1 MKIKQPKPK
10 KCKNPSCGKLFTTN
24 FKLQRVCSV
33 DCAYQLARI
42 ESDKKQAK
50 EAKVQ
55 KAEMKESIKSLSD
68 YKNDLQREVNLI
80 ARLIDQ
86 DCPCVSSGRKSGKMS
101 GGHRLAVG
109 GWSSLRF
116 HLMNI
121 WIQSFHDNHHLSG
134 NPSGYD
140 VFLKEVG
147 IYEIVMDLNVTYP
160 KIHWKDY
167 DLKEKIVMARQIV
180 KELKEMNQAD
190 SLPRSNDKRISLR
203 VKFNQQLGIYT

>member
-1 MKIKQPKPK
+1 MKQPKPK
-10 KCKNPSCGKLFTTN
+10 KCKNPSCGKVFTPN

-86 DCPCVSSGRKSGKMS
+86 DCPCVSSGRSSGKMS

-109 GWSSLRF
+109 GWGSLRF

-140 VFLKEVG
+140 VFLRANDIYG
-147 IYEIVMDLNVTYP
+147 IVHDLPKMYP
-160 KIHWKDY
+160 FIKLQKG
-167 DLKEKIVMARQIV
+167 DLKEKIVIARQIV
-180 KELKEMNQAD
+180 KDVKELNMYD
-190 SLPRSNDKRISLR
+190 DLPRNADLRIEMR
-203 VKFNQQLGIYT
+203 VKYNKLLGIYT

>member
-1 MKIKQPKPK
+1 MKQPKPK
-10 KCKNPSCGKLFTTN
+10 KCKNPSCGKVFTPN
-24 FKLQRVCSV
+24 FKLQRVCSI

-55 KAEMKESIKSLSD
+55 KAEMKERIKTLSD
-68 YKNDLQREVNLI
+68 YKGELQRTVNYI
-80 ARLIDQ
+80 ARLIDEGA
-86 DCPCVSSGRKSGKMS
+86 PCISSGRSSGKMS

-140 VFLKEVG
+140 VFLRANDIYG
-147 IYEIVMDLNVTYP
+147 IVHDLPKMYP
-160 KIHWKDY
+160 FIKLQKG
-167 DLKEKIVMARQIV
+167 DLKEKIVIARQIV
-180 KELKEMNQAD
+180 KELKEANQVD
-190 SLPRSNDKRISLR
+190 SLPRKTDLRIELR
-203 VKFNQQLGIYT
+203 VKYNKLLGIYL